1 MKRNRSRLVIGAILT
16 TLGILGIFSPA
27 IFEYI
32 QQLQPV
38 PPFCETHPC
47 LQPPSDTGGGIFWV
61 LGIVLFAVGII
72 IIARSRGEIII
83 TRTEMV

>member
-1 MKRNRSRLVIGAILT
+1 MGVILT

-32 QQLQPV
+32 QQSQPV
-38 PPFCETHPC
+38 PLACETHPC
-47 LQPPSDTGGGIFWV
+47 LQPPSDAGGGIFWL
-61 LGIVLFAVGII
+61 LGIVLFAIGII

-83 TRTEMV
+83 TRNETV